1 MLPSVARARNFLAA
15 SLLVASGV
23 SAQQVVIPASQKAD
37 HVEYPRFL
45 ENTHQNRLLQPGDR
59 VDTRVIQLYYFRDG
73 HRVAEYINRN
83 TQHLNQEGSDAE
95 QTYAREGR
103 IAAEARIDERRL
115 KETQALEAAKK
126 TRQIRLRLDETRA
139 RLERAFAE
147 QDQLEIRAGALTDA
161 MQQTGN
167 ETIATVQTEIATT
180 QQKLEE
186 VRDSLSKAEALK
198 YSLPRRLAALDAARA
213 AQKVSGGGAAEI
225 AATDA
230 ATRAVDEAQAADP
243 GALEKEEE
251 RLQNKLSNLRNQL
264 TVKQTLETQLSVNAT
279 RTSRLETMIAA
290 LNTDL
295 GALPGELSTQQTT
308 EIEERE
314 NVLTAEAA
322 ELRAAQE
329 QFRREVAAGLADRDT
344 YAKGKI
350 ASVDPVTQVTI
361 SVVGES
367 RLQLRG
373 PIRGINKIARMI
385 HQIDSPVG
393 QVKIGIHTVQVNG
406 EHGDRMDFVYEKIN
420 REVAHSR
427 FLVNMSARL
436 LRRAVSEVA
445 SEVALAA
452 EQGYLP
458 DNCPPELQVGIVTI
472 NGTSQTTQDMRDRR
486 YLYAFFGSDFIG
498 ELEEMDSELLNTENK
513 MLSLNSMDTISLAGA
528 LSVTSLADNIVRE
541 RIIQRYQ
548 ELLAGDLPDREFEY
562 VRALTHVTKK
572 GHSLQNRFRRAM
584 RMDNKNAQEIYFN
597 ANRTYTFPN
606 TISFFT
612 ERIPGQ
618 GVMNPV
624 QYATVK
630 LAQTLKAQL
639 VAEMELNTLVLE
651 RSLLE
656 AKNGEVEDAYRKA
669 NAAAQRVLSKEA
681 DALRS
686 MQISITEVLFPIL
699 RSAMEQLDP
708 SSDAVTIDNLRRILK
723 QGHSPAISRA
733 MVETGSR
740 NLSEDSDA
748 FRDNVLTKVL
758 IEMGITTAND
768 TEAILRV
775 LVDIESLTAVFVR
788 LQTQLRSYLI
798 ARGEAVVANAE
809 MKKAEE
815 AMFSKRLLEQFIDEQ
830 EEKSVELMEALR
842 AHSSNV
848 DNYLKRLAIGMEDDV
863 AAQFYEPAFQ
873 RIRRVSRTYDVTLG
887 QIETTTVLTNN
898 RTLAKVSPSASMEFD
913 LPHRDILL
921 AEAMNGAKGL
931 ANEYGN
937 LLKDGTFLAGASML
951 SGQPATGIIGSN
963 APVQSIPGIQHNK
976 QFGSDLQKLIPEP
989 EIYKFETGTGFELRP
1004 VIQPDGH
1011 SIVYTFDYLY
1021 STNVREPVR
1030 ADEKHLGRIKRH
1042 FVHTDVQTSSYEL
1055 REISRYTVALKASRT
1070 SRGVPLLEDVPGV
1083 GALFRPLPS
1092 QESSLQTNIILGSS
1106 VIYPTVFDLMGLRW
1120 SRYVDDLGSPA
1131 LAGQKLKQSTRRNEL
1146 RAHLLQRTT
1155 GSVNQKIGIPTPRHP
1170 AVNHVE
1176 PGYLILP

>member
-314 NVLTAEAA
+314 NMLTAEAA

-385 HQIDSPVG
+385 HQID
-393 QVKIGIHTVQVNG
+393 
-406 EHGDRMDFVYEKIN
+406 
-420 REVAHSR
+420 
-427 FLVNMSARL
+427 
-436 LRRAVSEVA
+436 
-445 SEVALAA
+445 
-452 EQGYLP
+452 
-458 DNCPPELQVGIVTI
+458 
-472 NGTSQTTQDMRDRR
+472 
-486 YLYAFFGSDFIG
+486 
-498 ELEEMDSELLNTENK
+498 
-513 MLSLNSMDTISLAGA
+513 
-528 LSVTSLADNIVRE
+528 
-541 RIIQRYQ
+541 
-548 ELLAGDLPDREFEY
+548 
-562 VRALTHVTKK
+562 
-572 GHSLQNRFRRAM
+572 
-584 RMDNKNAQEIYFN
+584 
-597 ANRTYTFPN
+597 
-606 TISFFT
+606 
-612 ERIPGQ
+612 
-618 GVMNPV
+618 
-624 QYATVK
+624 
-630 LAQTLKAQL
+630 
-639 VAEMELNTLVLE
+639 
-651 RSLLE
+651 
-656 AKNGEVEDAYRKA
+656 
-669 NAAAQRVLSKEA
+669 
-681 DALRS
+681 
-686 MQISITEVLFPIL
+686 
-699 RSAMEQLDP
+699 
-708 SSDAVTIDNLRRILK
+708 
-723 QGHSPAISRA
+723 
-733 MVETGSR
+733 
-740 NLSEDSDA
+740 
-748 FRDNVLTKVL
+748 
-758 IEMGITTAND
+758 
-768 TEAILRV
+768 
-775 LVDIESLTAVFVR
+775 
-788 LQTQLRSYLI
+788 
-798 ARGEAVVANAE
+798 
-809 MKKAEE
+809 
-815 AMFSKRLLEQFIDEQ
+815 
-830 EEKSVELMEALR
+830 
-842 AHSSNV
+842 
-848 DNYLKRLAIGMEDDV
+848 
-863 AAQFYEPAFQ
+863 
-873 RIRRVSRTYDVTLG
+873 
-887 QIETTTVLTNN
+887 
-898 RTLAKVSPSASMEFD
+898 
-913 LPHRDILL
+913 
-921 AEAMNGAKGL
+921 
-931 ANEYGN
+931 
-937 LLKDGTFLAGASML
+937 
-951 SGQPATGIIGSN
+951 
-963 APVQSIPGIQHNK
+963 
-976 QFGSDLQKLIPEP
+976 
-989 EIYKFETGTGFELRP
+989 
-1004 VIQPDGH
+1004 
-1011 SIVYTFDYLY
+1011 
-1021 STNVREPVR
+1021 
-1030 ADEKHLGRIKRH
+1030 
-1042 FVHTDVQTSSYEL
+1042 
-1055 REISRYTVALKASRT
+1055 
-1070 SRGVPLLEDVPGV
+1070 
-1083 GALFRPLPS
+1083 
-1092 QESSLQTNIILGSS
+1092 
-1106 VIYPTVFDLMGLRW
+1106 
-1120 SRYVDDLGSPA
+1120 
-1131 LAGQKLKQSTRRNEL
+1131 
-1146 RAHLLQRTT
+1146 
-1155 GSVNQKIGIPTPRHP
+1155 
-1170 AVNHVE
+1170 
-1176 PGYLILP
+1176 